1 MVKLKPEY
9 GEIEISKIDVSEA
22 NVRKTKI
29 TKGELDSLVASIKE
43 KGVLQPVTLVKR
55 GERYELPVGQCR
67 FLAAKKAGLKK
78 IPAMVYDDLRPVEM
92 RVISAIENL
101 QRIDLTQAD
110 RAAAVSDL
118 KRELGTNKAVA
129 KALGYT
135 EGWVSFM
142 LGFKGLPDEVKEMVE
157 AKKLTTTEAAKLRFM
172 LKWKNPKEVIKVA
185 QMIAET
191 PKKNSK
197 SREIRK
203 TMVSLASR
211 MPTLTREQLK
221 ERAVKK
227 TALLKLTVYIS
238 DTELDAV
245 KRAAEDEDET
255 PGDLTHRIINEWLV
269 DNDYLRSKR

>member
-1 MVKLKPEY
+1 MRPKFQ
-9 GEIEISKIDVSEA
+9 EIEISKIYLSEA
-22 NVRKTKI
+22 NVRKAEI
-29 TKGELDSLVASIKE
+29 TKGEIDSLVASIKE
-43 KGVLQPVTLVKR
+43 KGVLQPIILVKR
-55 GERYELPVGQCR
+55 EDRYELPVGQCR
-67 FLAAKKAGLKK
+67 FLAAKKAGLEK
-78 IPAMVYDDLRPVEM
+78 IPAMVYDELSPIEM

-142 LGFKGLPDEVKEMVE
+142 LGFKGLPDDVKKMVE
-157 AKKLTTTEAAKLRFM
+157 EKKLTTTEAASLRHM
-172 LKWKNPKEVIKVA
+172 LKWKPPEEVVEVA
-185 QMIAET
+185 KYIAEI
-191 PKKNSK
+191 PKKDVQ

-203 TMVSLASR
+203 TAISLAKR
-211 MPTLTREQLK
+211 MPTLSREELK

-227 TALLKLTVYIS
+227 TSFLKLTVYIS
-238 DTELDAV
+238 DTELDAI

-255 PGDLTHRIINEWLV
+255 PQDLAHRIINEWLV
-269 DNDYLRSKR
+269 NNDYLQIKR

>member
-1 MVKLKPEY
+1 MAKLNPKYQEV
-9 GEIEISKIDVSEA
+9 EISKIDVSEA

-67 FLAAKKAGLKK
+67 FLAAKKAELKT
-78 IPAMVYDDLRPVEM
+78 IPAMVYDDLSPVEM

-172 LKWKNPKEVIKVA
+172 LKWQNPKEVIKVA

-211 MPTLTREQLK
+211 MPTLTREKLK

-238 DTELDAV
+238 DTELDAI

-269 DNDYLRSKR
+269 NNDYLQSTR